1 MSAMRFGLIG
11 YGAWGRFHARALA
24 KTAGAELCA
33 ICCKTEASA
42 AAARQD
48 YPGLPVFRDY
58 RELLANV
65 PLDAVNI
72 VVPTHLHAE
81 IGVAALERG
90 LDVLL
95 EKPMA
100 LNAAECDR
108 LIAAAERGGRVL
120 SIGHELRLSSQ
131 WGAIKRFIDAGD
143 IGDPLY
149 AHVSLF
155 RNPYRKGQEHW
166 RWRLETVGSWILEE
180 PVHFYDLVMWYFE
193 KEGAP
198 VSVWAAGN
206 NRDREEGLYDNFTSI
221 VRFPRGIYAVITQS
235 IAGFEHHQIVE
246 VVGKAGSI
254 RATWSG
260 IMDRTLEPSHSL
272 KVQRRGRDSCEEIAL
287 APSGEVFELEEELRC
302 TVAAFRE
309 RKPLLGGAEAKR
321 RIVIC
326 LEAERALREGK
337 ELRLEW

>member
-1 MSAMRFGLIG
+1 
-11 YGAWGRFHARALA
+11 
-24 KTAGAELCA
+24 
-33 ICCKTEASA
+33 
-42 AAARQD
+42 
-48 YPGLPVFRDY
+48 
-58 RELLANV
+58 
-65 PLDAVNI
+65 
-72 VVPTHLHAE
+72 
-81 IGVAALERG
+81 
-90 LDVLL
+90 
-95 EKPMA
+95 MA

-108 LIAAAERGGRVL
+108 LIAAAERNRRVL

-131 WGAIKRFIDAGD
+131 WGAIKRMIDEGA

-155 RNPYRKGQEHW
+155 RNPYRKGQENW

-193 KEGAP
+193 KWGAP
-198 VSVWAAGN
+198 LSVWAAGN
-206 NRDREEGLYDNFTSI
+206 NRDREAGLYDNFTSI
-221 VRFPRGIYAVITQS
+221 VRFPRGLYAVITQC

-246 VVGKAGSI
+246 VAGKEGSI

-260 IMDRTLEPSHSL
+260 VMDRTFEPSHSL
-272 KVQRRGRDSCEEIAL
+272 KVQRRGRDHCEEIAL
-287 APSGEVFELEEELRC
+287 APSGEVFELEEELRR

-309 RKPLLGGAEAKR
+309 RRPLLGGAEAKR

-337 ELRLEW
+337 EIDLKW